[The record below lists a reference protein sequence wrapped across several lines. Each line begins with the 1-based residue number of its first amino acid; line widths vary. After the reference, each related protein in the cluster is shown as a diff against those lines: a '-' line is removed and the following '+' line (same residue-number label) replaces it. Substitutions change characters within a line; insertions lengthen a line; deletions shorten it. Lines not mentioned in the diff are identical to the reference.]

1 MKTFHSSTD
10 SLLALISSNVGYANK
25 VVYNWGDDSET
36 VIDVQGENTV
46 LTESHKYAAEGL
58 YKVTVTAY
66 NDFGNYSSIT
76 LLSVG
81 NDDTLNPAPVHD
93 ITIKNVRDPTQLI
106 GTISV
111 EEGKRID
118 ISKIA
123 IDEDFQASMVGKK
136 IVALYVEYNTE
147 TVDGSED
154 VTYTPNPE
162 KKWLESNV
170 VYSSSPDTLYADLED
185 KNKVDTIIDETKG
198 FFESNGQYVF
208 IIALVMVILG
218 ALFMFFAGDLIGGHM
233 HFIAIAMIIIGVVLI
248 ILNHALGFDEIA
260 YIQGLF
266 KF

>member
-1 MKTFHSSTD
+1 
-10 SLLALISSNVGYANK
+10 
-25 VVYNWGDDSET
+25 
-36 VIDVQGENTV
+36 
-46 LTESHKYAAEGL
+46 
-58 YKVTVTAY
+58 
-66 NDFGNYSSIT
+66 

-123 IDEDFQASMVGKK
+123 IDEDFQTSMVGKK

-154 VTYTPNPE
+154 VTYTPKTE
-162 KKWLESNV
+162 TKWLESNI

-185 KNKVDTIIDETKG
+185 KNKVDTIVDDTKG